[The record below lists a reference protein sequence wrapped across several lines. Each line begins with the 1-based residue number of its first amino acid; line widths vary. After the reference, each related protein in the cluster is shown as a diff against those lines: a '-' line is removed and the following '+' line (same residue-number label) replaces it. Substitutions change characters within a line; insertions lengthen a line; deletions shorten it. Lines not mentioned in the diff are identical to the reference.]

1 MTNIKVK
8 AGFVVR
14 EYSLGKSEVQ
24 VISRNAPFMV
34 SVIEGLPN
42 TLEWVVSYKDLGLDK
57 SAVEIGLKRM
67 EDGELVQN
75 AFPSLNEDQ
84 IELLLD
90 HPDFR
95 LGDCQIVD

>member
-1 MTNIKVK
+1 MKNIKVK

-14 EYSLGKSEVQ
+14 EYSLGNSEVQ

-34 SVIEGLPN
+34 SVLDLPN
-42 TLEWVVSYKDLGLDK
+42 TLEWVVSYKDLGLDQRE
-57 SAVEIGLKRM
+57 VEIGLKRM

-75 AFPSLNEDQ
+75 AFPSLTEDQ
-84 IELLLD
+84 IEMLLD

-95 LGDCQIVD
+95 LSGCQIVD